1 MRPIQLRMSAF
12 GPYAGE
18 VTLELGRLGKSG
30 LYLVT
35 GDTGAGKTTIFD
47 ALTYALY
54 GEASGPSR
62 EPGMLRSQY
71 AAADMPTQ
79 VELTFEYGGKQY
91 TVRRSPEYSRP
102 AKRGGGMARE
112 KASAQLTYPDG
123 RVLAKQK
130 EVDAGIQEILGL
142 DKNQF
147 SQIAMIAQGAF
158 QELLLAPTEERKR
171 IFRKIFHT
179 QPYQDLQERLKTEAS
194 GLGRQ
199 VQETGIRFWQYAGG
213 LDCAGDSPQREQ
225 VERAKRRE
233 LSAAEAVE
241 LAGKLTAEDEA
252 AQQALTDRMQAQQEE
267 LSALTAALAR
277 QEQRQRAREQLR
289 ETEAA
294 LAEAAERRASAERA
308 LEEAGSRQPEE
319 EAHRREAARLEALL
333 PKYQELEKMRQEE
346 AALGTRL
353 TEEEKELEGKKAL
366 LASLETVRAQLA
378 AERESLAG
386 AAQERARLEA
396 VLAQEQERLDALQKL
411 GQDLSRYV
419 DSREMLGRLQ
429 ASYRRAAQEEGEA
442 SEAYLAARRVYLD
455 AQAGVL
461 ARTLRPGE
469 PCPVCGSRQHPHPAA
484 ETGETPSKEQLE
496 DLEKQAETARQR
508 ALDASRQAGEQRG
521 KTAAERKSL
530 EEKAQELLQP
540 ASGAEPGIDSREAPV
555 PDAGGDALPVG
566 RDVLNTGECPWGR
579 RGMSPEP
586 QDLAENIAARLERAS
601 REQEGKL
608 AGLRESLAQAERR
621 MRRREEAAREQAQA
635 EQQAEETEREA
646 VRLEQRQL
654 QGRARRQWL
663 GEQIRLQSAELPGKS
678 AQEARAALEQE
689 IVWLRK
695 RQEELEQARTAAAEA
710 QEQAGRLEGQ
720 LRQLEG
726 QLAEGEDLPEEE
738 GRARKEAL
746 SALQAELAGAK
757 EEVHARLVSNE
768 RNRVAMETRAEELS
782 RLEERLAWVKALSD
796 TANGN
801 LAGKERVMLETYVQM
816 AYFDRILAR
825 ANIRL
830 LSMSGGQYELK
841 RRREPKGGRSQSGLE
856 LNVTDHYNGTE
867 RSVKTLSGGET
878 FQASLSLAL
887 GLAEEVQASAGGIR
901 LDTMFVDEGFGTL
914 DEEALDKAMQALTGL
929 ASEGCLVGII
939 SHVPQ
944 LRERIDRQIVVVKEK
959 SGGSRAEIVG

>member
-419 DSREMLGRLQ
+419 DSREDAGK
-429 ASYRRAAQEEGEA
+429 ASGKLPQGGTGGGGGFC
-442 SEAYLAARRVYLD
+442 EAYLAARRVYLD

-484 ETGETPSKEQLE
+484 DTGEAPSKEQLE
-496 DLEKQAETARQR
+496 DLEKQAETARAKGAGCKPPGR
-508 ALDASRQAGEQRG
+508 GAAGEDCGREEIPGGEGAGAAAAGIRGGARDRQAGG
-521 KTAAERKSL
+521 T
-530 EEKAQELLQP
+530 
-540 ASGAEPGIDSREAPV
+540 GAGCRRSRFACW
-555 PDAGGDALPVG
+555 GGMP
-566 RDVLNTGECPWGR
+566 
-579 RGMSPEP
+579 
-586 QDLAENIAARLERAS
+586 
-601 REQEGKL
+601 
-608 AGLRESLAQAERR
+608 
-621 MRRREEAAREQAQA
+621 
-635 EQQAEETEREA
+635 
-646 VRLEQRQL
+646 
-654 QGRARRQWL
+654 
-663 GEQIRLQSAELPGKS
+663 
-678 AQEARAALEQE
+678 
-689 IVWLRK
+689 
-695 RQEELEQARTAAAEA
+695 
-710 QEQAGRLEGQ
+710 
-720 LRQLEG
+720 
-726 QLAEGEDLPEEE
+726 
-738 GRARKEAL
+738 
-746 SALQAELAGAK
+746 
-757 EEVHARLVSNE
+757 
-768 RNRVAMETRAEELS
+768 
-782 RLEERLAWVKALSD
+782 
-796 TANGN
+796 
-801 LAGKERVMLETYVQM
+801 
-816 AYFDRILAR
+816 
-825 ANIRL
+825 
-830 LSMSGGQYELK
+830 
-841 RRREPKGGRSQSGLE
+841 
-856 LNVTDHYNGTE
+856 
-867 RSVKTLSGGET
+867 
-878 FQASLSLAL
+878 
-887 GLAEEVQASAGGIR
+887 
-901 LDTMFVDEGFGTL
+901 
-914 DEEALDKAMQALTGL
+914 
-929 ASEGCLVGII
+929 
-939 SHVPQ
+939 
-944 LRERIDRQIVVVKEK
+944 
-959 SGGSRAEIVG
+959 